1 MLSEKYLGGYDMK
14 KGSVAV
20 LSAIIGAVA
29 GAAGSGYLG
38 NKQVEQKAEKV
49 DKFKGYYNM
58 LNQWLIL
65 KQEGKNL
72 SEYFKENNY
81 KTVAIYGMGEMGNRL
96 YDELKGSDIEVKYAV
111 DKNAASTY
119 SELEVIEL
127 EDDFDTVDAMVVTAT
142 FAFDEIEEKISDK
155 VDFPIVSLEDVVYEI

>member
-1 MLSEKYLGGYDMK
+1 MK
-14 KGSVAV
+14 KGTVAV
-20 LSAIIGAVA
+20 LSAIIGAA
-29 GAAGSGYLG
+29 GGAAGVGYLG
-38 NKQVEQKAEKV
+38 IKQVEQKAEKV

-72 SEYFKENNY
+72 SEYFKSNNY

-96 YDELKGSDIEVKYAV
+96 YEELKDSDIEVKYAV
-111 DKNAASTY
+111 DKEAENAY
-119 SELEVIEL
+119 SELNVIAPEN
-127 EDDFDTVDAMVVTAT
+127 DFEAVDVMVVTAT
-142 FAFDEIEEKISDK
+142 FAFDEIEEKVGGK